1 MIKIGEY
8 NKMRATRQTDNGVY
22 FTDEQEKDEALL
34 PNKFIPDELFEDDI
48 LELFVF
54 KDHENRLTAT
64 TQQPKI
70 TLNKFAFLQVKDVND
85 IGAFLDWGMEKDLL
99 VPYREQPTDLIEG
112 HWYIVFLYLDERSG
126 RLVATAR
133 YLNRLKNRNVDV
145 KPGDEVELLIDNE
158 TDLGRNVII
167 KHRFKGLI
175 FKSDIFQ
182 ELERGMTCK
191 GYVKAVRPEGKIDIS
206 LEPTGVEKISANA
219 QKILA
224 RLEGSEEGFL
234 PLTDKS
240 DPALIKKEL
249 QMSKKTFK
257 QALGG
262 LYKRRWIRLEKDG
275 IYLQERQEP

>member
-8 NKMRATRQTDNGVY
+8 NKLRAVRQTDNGVY
-22 FTDEQEKDEALL
+22 FTDKEETAEALL

-64 TQQPKI
+64 TQEPKI
-70 TLNKFAFLQVKDVND
+70 TLNKFAFLQVVDVND
-85 IGAFLDWGMEKDLL
+85 IGAFLDWGLEKDLL

-112 HWYIVFLYLDERSG
+112 HWYIVFLYLDDRSG

-133 YLNRLKNRNVDV
+133 YLNRLKNRNVDL

-158 TDLGRNVII
+158 TDLGRNVIVN
-167 KHRFKGLI
+167 HRFKGLI

-191 GYVKAVRPEGKIDIS
+191 GYVKAVRAEGKIDIS

-224 RLEGSEEGFL
+224 KLEESENGFL

-240 DPALIKKEL
+240 DPALIRKEL

-262 LYKRRWIRLEKDG
+262 LYKRRMVRLEKDG
-275 IYLQERQEP
+275 VYLQERAEA